1 MATDDLEL
9 RSDVRRL
16 GDLLGQSLVRQ
27 ESPELLALVERVR
40 KAVREGKGAESLQDL
55 TNTEE
60 IQLVRAFSTY
70 FHLAN
75 VAEQV
80 HRAKELA
87 AERAQGGSW
96 LSRAVDRIIEVQS
109 QTKEFTYEDVQG
121 WINEF
126 SVRPVFTAHPT

>member
-87 AERAQGGSW
+87 AERAEGGSW
-96 LSRAVDRIIEVQS
+96 LSLWCLQWKS
-109 QTKEFTYEDVQG
+109 
-121 WINEF
+121 
-126 SVRPVFTAHPT
+126 